1 MKKHRFNLIN
11 NDFVKYWLPFF
22 LWLGFIYFLSDQP
35 SLKSSLEPI
44 WDMILRKIAH
54 LTEFAIFAFLLSR
67 LLSLYNIEGKK
78 FWFIVL
84 FLALSYAVYD
94 EVHQSFMQGRYG
106 TIRDMI
112 IDFNGAF
119 LGVIV
124 WNFYKLK
131 EKHSRKK

>member
-1 MKKHRFNLIN
+1 MKNYRASLIN
-11 NDFVKYWLPFF
+11 NNFVKYWLPFF
-22 LWLGFIYFLSDQP
+22 LWAGFIYYLSDQQ
-35 SLKSSLEPI
+35 SLKSSLEPM

-54 LTEFAIFAFLLSR
+54 LTEFAVLTFLLSR
-67 LLSLYNIEGKK
+67 LVSLYNIEGKK

-84 FLALSYAVYD
+84 SLALFYSVYD
-94 EVHQSFMQGRYG
+94 EVHQSYVQGRYG
-106 TIRDMI
+106 TVRDMI

-131 EKHSRKK
+131 EWRKKR